1 MLGRTVL
8 DRYEVIASIG
18 HGSMGQVWLANDRR
32 MPRQVVVKEM
42 REQVAGRPHFR
53 EQFQREMEFMARFK
67 HPHAV
72 EYIDATFSDPAG
84 PCIVMEYVQG
94 AGLDQILERHGAL
107 HPERVGTLLNQIC
120 QALNAAHQS
129 GIIHRDLK
137 PANLMVIRPDFPDE
151 FLKVMDLGL
160 ARLIAKPHIP
170 LEKLQGSKDAHAVGT
185 PAYCCPEQ

>member
-72 EYIDATFSDPAG
+72 EYIDATFSDPAPPVG
-84 PCIVMEYVQG
+84 QKVYQVRALQLVTTGSGSFTNLSQG
-94 AGLDQILERHGAL
+94 IF
-107 HPERVGTLLNQIC
+107 VTVN
-120 QALNAAHQS
+120 
-129 GIIHRDLK
+129 
-137 PANLMVIRPDFPDE
+137 
-151 FLKVMDLGL
+151 
-160 ARLIAKPHIP
+160 
-170 LEKLQGSKDAHAVGT
+170 
-185 PAYCCPEQ
+185 